1 MSGQATLYT
10 FGPSHFC
17 EKARWALDLGGV
29 AYREVRWAPGAHAFA
44 ARRLGAGSS
53 VPILTC
59 ADGVIQGSGAI
70 IDWLEAAGRIAW
82 RCDGSSAERAEI
94 GLFETRADDVIGPA
108 TRRLIYAAGLSVEPR
123 PIARQL
129 FAGVAPAQ
137 RRLAWLLWP
146 LTRQIMAFGMN
157 ARPGDRDAARADVDR
172 ELDALDARLDD
183 GRRFL
188 VGDRLTRADI
198 AVASLLA
205 PLARPPQHPVYRDLA
220 PWRTYQQIIDRYRQR
235 PAVHWV
241 RRLYADHRPPCIDRS
256 RANRD
261 SPY

>member
-1 MSGQATLYT
+1 MPDQTTLYT
-10 FGPSHFC
+10 FAVSHYC

-29 AYREVRWAPGAHAFA
+29 DYREVRWAPGPHVLA
-44 ARRLGAGSS
+44 ARRFGAGSS
-53 VPILTC
+53 VPILRC
-59 ADGVIQGSGAI
+59 VDGVVQGSGAI
-70 IDWLEAAGRIAW
+70 VDWLQATGRTRW
-82 RCDGSSAERAEI
+82 CDGAPDARAEI
-94 GLFETRADDVIGPA
+94 AALEARADNGIGVA
-108 TRRLIYAAGLSVEPR
+108 VRRMIYAAGLAVEPR

-129 FAGVAPAQ
+129 FAGAAPAQ
-137 RRLAWLLWP
+137 LRLAWLMWP
-146 LTRQIMAFGMN
+146 LTRQLMAFGMR
-157 ARPGDRDAARADVDR
+157 ARPRDLEAAKADVDR

-188 VGDRLTRADI
+188 VGDRLSRADI

-220 PWRTYQQIIDRYRQR
+220 PWRTYQQIIDRYRAR
-235 PAVHWV
+235 TTVHWV

-261 SPY
+261 SPC